1 MRALHG
7 LPPGSE
13 VTLSY
18 FPLHWDLQERQAQ
31 AQQVGGWPGWQQ
43 NRDHQSS

>member
-7 LPPGSE
+7 LPAGSE

-31 AQQVGGWPGWQQ
+31 AQQVGGAVAVCV
-43 NRDHQSS
+43 